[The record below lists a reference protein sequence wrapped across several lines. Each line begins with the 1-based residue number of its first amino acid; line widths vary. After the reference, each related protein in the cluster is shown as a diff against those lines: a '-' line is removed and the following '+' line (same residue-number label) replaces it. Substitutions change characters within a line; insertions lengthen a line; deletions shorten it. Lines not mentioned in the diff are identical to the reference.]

1 VLHSIHNDG
10 KGIKVSLCFIPLL
23 PATKPGHKRR
33 KNAKAKPENR
43 LFYMHEDSTLAELID
58 AAIKALDKVDYLGF
72 TIGNRSGVL
81 APDNFSVKY
90 SINRTSSKDIP
101 LVGEAHFRELV
112 DEVTKMKSPTLKL
125 EITEEKVLNYNTT
138 HVLVPHISTEA
149 L

>member
-10 KGIKVSLCFIPLL
+10 KGIKVLLCFIPLL
-23 PATKPGHKRR
+23 PATKPGHKQR
-33 KNAKAKPENR
+33 KNAKAKPENQ

-58 AAIKALDKVDYLGF
+58 AVIQALDKVDYLWVM
-72 TIGNRSGVL
+72 IGNRSGVL

-90 SINRTSSKDIP
+90 SINRTSSKDIL
-101 LVGEAHFRELV
+101 LVGEPHFWELV
-112 DEVTKMKSPTLKL
+112 DEVTKMKNPTLKL
-125 EITEEKVLNYNTT
+125 EIAEEKVLNYNTT